1 MSPDNIQEQPFEDF
15 PPPRAEDI
23 SEIPGLVDLFRIGA
37 KNSIK
42 AGFDGVEIHGAHGYL
57 IDQFLKESVND
68 RTGDEVLLLVTCFQ
82 HIACYL
88 RRCSGGKSMR

>member
-1 MSPDNIQEQPFEDF
+1 MSPDSSSEQPFEDF
-15 PPPRAEDI
+15 PSPRAVKM

-37 KNSIK
+37 RNAVE

-68 RTGDEVLLLVTCFQ
+68 RTG
-82 HIACYL
+82 IAMHLHVYDV
-88 RRCSGGKSMR
+88 SA